1 MAKKTDPAMLATD
14 LRVVVGRLVRRMR
27 ADYSSLPVSQAT
39 VLGRLDRGGGQ
50 SVSDLAAA
58 EHMRPQSMAQIVI
71 DLEAQRLIR
80 RNPDPGD
87 RRRALVELTGQ
98 GQATLEAERRRREGW
113 LAEAISE
120 LPGEDRD
127 VLARAAELL
136 RHLAEA

>member
-27 ADYSSLPVSQAT
+27 ADYSLPVSHAT
-39 VLGRLDRGGGQ
+39 VMGRLDRTGSQ

-58 EHMRPQSMAQIVI
+58 EHMRPQSMAQIVT
-71 DLEAQRLIR
+71 DLEAQGLVQ

-87 RRRALVELTGQ
+87 RRRALVVVTRQ
-98 GQATLEAERRRREGW
+98 GQVTLEAERRRREGW

-120 LPGEDRD
+120 LPGEDRE